1 MKIPFKHKQ
10 IKSLFFNKFINLLV
24 ENCTL
29 ISKAF
34 SLEIKKKIEANKAEI
49 MLIKKQAFIPN
60 ESEIQPLKNDPK
72 KTAKV
77 FEATIIVDDL
87 NLSSSKKKLEQ
98 YMLMATQP
106 AAAIPVIVLP
116 RKISF
121 GLFDKN
127 KHAEPRKET
136 IPDIT
141 ENNFLD
147 FNLSDKYPI
156 GILNNT

>member
-87 NLSSSKKKLEQ
+87 NLSSFKKKLEQ
-98 YMLMATQP
+98 
-106 AAAIPVIVLP
+106 
-116 RKISF
+116 
-121 GLFDKN
+121 
-127 KHAEPRKET
+127 
-136 IPDIT
+136 
-141 ENNFLD
+141 
-147 FNLSDKYPI
+147 
-156 GILNNT
+156 